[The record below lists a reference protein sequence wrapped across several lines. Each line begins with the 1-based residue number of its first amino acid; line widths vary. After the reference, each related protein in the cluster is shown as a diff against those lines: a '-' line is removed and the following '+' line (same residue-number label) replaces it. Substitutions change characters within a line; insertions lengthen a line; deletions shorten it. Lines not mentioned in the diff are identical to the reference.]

1 MKKLIFALILAVM
14 LIAVPAEL
22 FAVFSGDP
30 VQQFPLPFLLTSG
43 GQGAGSKS
51 LRMLVQ
57 LTKKYTAAEAGGD
70 FWLEDETPE
79 RYAYIDSGNFKT
91 LVIVISVTEKGLGAS
106 GITIDDEIE
115 RLKRMV
121 AHCKEINLPIVA
133 LLMEQDKRSKI
144 PTNAN
149 ERCID
154 LICPNAEWMICIKG
168 GNSDGR
174 FDALKAQYN
183 IPLTVYSKAPMDLMN
198 IFKQMLPK

>member
-1 MKKLIFALILAVM
+1 MRKKMFMVIGLLLVTILTCQ
-14 LIAVPAEL
+14 L
-22 FAVFSGDP
+22 FAVITGDP
-30 VQQFPLPFLLTSG
+30 IKTYGLPMLITNA
-43 GQGAGSKS
+43 GQGP
-51 LRMLVQ
+51 
-57 LTKKYTAAEAGGD
+57 GGKM
-70 FWLEDETPE
+70 T
-79 RYAYIDSGNFKT
+79 RQVVADSGFALDTEFFYLSEPEPKDIPAGKYGCL
-91 LVIVISVTEKGLGAS
+91 LVVIGSTDKGLGAS

>member
-1 MKKLIFALILAVM
+1 MRKKMFMVIGLLLVTILTCQ
-14 LIAVPAEL
+14 L
-22 FAVFSGDP
+22 FAVISGDP
-30 VQQFPLPFLLTSG
+30 IKTYGLPMLITKA
-43 GQGAGSKS
+43 GQGP
-51 LRMLVQ
+51 
-57 LTKKYTAAEAGGD
+57 GGKM
-70 FWLEDETPE
+70 T
-79 RYAYIDSGNFKT
+79 RQVVADSGFALDTEFFYLSEPEPKDIPAGKYGCL
-91 LVIVISVTEKGLGAS
+91 LVVIGSTDKGLGAS

>member
-1 MKKLIFALILAVM
+1 MRKKMFMVIGLLLVTILTCQ
-14 LIAVPAEL
+14 L
-22 FAVFSGDP
+22 FAVISGDP
-30 VQQFPLPFLLTSG
+30 IKTYGLPMLITNA
-43 GQGAGSKS
+43 GQGP
-51 LRMLVQ
+51 
-57 LTKKYTAAEAGGD
+57 GGKM
-70 FWLEDETPE
+70 T
-79 RYAYIDSGNFKT
+79 RQVVADSGFALDTEFFYLSDPAGKYGCL
-91 LVIVISVTEKGLGAS
+91 LVVIGSTDKGLGAS

>member
-1 MKKLIFALILAVM
+1 MRKKMFMVIGLLLVTILTCQ
-14 LIAVPAEL
+14 L
-22 FAVFSGDP
+22 FAVISGDP
-30 VQQFPLPFLLTSG
+30 IKTYGLPMLITNA
-43 GQGAGSKS
+43 GQGP
-51 LRMLVQ
+51 
-57 LTKKYTAAEAGGD
+57 GGKM
-70 FWLEDETPE
+70 T
-79 RYAYIDSGNFKT
+79 RQVVADSGFALDTEFFYLSEPEPKDIPAGKYGCL
-91 LVIVISVTEKGLGAS
+91 LVVIGSTDKGLGAS